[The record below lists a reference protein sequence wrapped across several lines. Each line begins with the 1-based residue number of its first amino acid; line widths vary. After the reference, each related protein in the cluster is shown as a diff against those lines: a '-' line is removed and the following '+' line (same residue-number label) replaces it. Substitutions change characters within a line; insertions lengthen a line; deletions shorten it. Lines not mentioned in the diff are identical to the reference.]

1 MSRHLV
7 VGAGPVGR
15 QVATLLAATG
25 EEVTVA
31 TRSGRDTGLEGVRHV
46 AVDAADPDALC
57 AVDPDA
63 DVLYNCANPA
73 DYTRWEEL
81 WPPLA
86 ASLLTS
92 AERLGAVYAI
102 TGNLYPYGPVDGP
115 MSEGLPDAATDHK
128 GRLRARMWA
137 DALAAHRAGR
147 LRAVEVRGSDYVGP
161 GVGGNGH
168 VTRVL
173 PAARQGR
180 AVSML
185 GRTDQPHTF
194 TDVRDVARTLVAA
207 AADHDAHGRVW
218 HVPSNPPVTQRQAV
232 TDALA
237 AVGKPPVKVR
247 ELRGATVAVVSWFS
261 PLVRELR
268 QLMYQWERPYV
279 LDSTA
284 ARERFGI
291 APTPWP
297 EVCRATAAD

>member
-1 MSRHLV
+1 MTRHLV
-7 VGAGPVGR
+7 VGAGAVGH
-15 QVATLLAATG
+15 QVAALLAAAG
-25 EEVTVA
+25 EDVTVA
-31 TRSGRDTGLEGVRHV
+31 SRSGRDTGLAGVRHV

-57 AVDPDA
+57 AA
-63 DVLYNCANPA
+63 AGETDVLYNCANPA
-73 DYTRWEEL
+73 DYTRWDEI

-92 AERLGAVYAI
+92 AERLGATYAI

-115 MSEGLPDAATDHK
+115 MTEDLPDAATDHK

-137 DALAAHRAGR
+137 DALDAHRAGR
-147 LRAVEVRGSDYVGP
+147 LRAVEVRGSDYAGP
-161 GVGGNGH
+161 GVGDNGH
-168 VTRVL
+168 LSRVL
-173 PAARQGR
+173 PAARRGR
-180 AVSML
+180 AVGMI
-185 GRTDQPHTF
+185 GRVDQPHTF

-207 AADHDAHGRVW
+207 AADPDAHGRVW

-237 AVGKPPVKVR
+237 AVGQGPVKVR
-247 ELRGATVAVVSWFS
+247 ALRGPVLAVASWFS

-268 QLMYQWERPYV
+268 ELRYQWERPYV

-284 ARERFGI
+284 AQERFGI